1 LIAPEI
7 KTGIIMVIM
16 KILVINCG
24 SSSLKYKL
32 YEMPGERLLA
42 KGAIERIGEKGASVK
57 DHRQGLEIVLKKVDG
72 VQAVGHRLVHGAEAF
87 REPALIDRKVI
98 RKIKACC
105 GLAPLHN
112 PANLAGI
119 LACSDILKGVPQVGV
134 FDTAYHQ
141 TLPPK
146 AFIYGLPYSFYRKD
160 KIRRYGFHGTSH
172 HYVAWEAAKKLKKNI
187 ARVNL
192 ITCHLG
198 NGCSITAIKNGKSI
212 DTSMGFTP
220 LEGLLMGSRC
230 GDIDPAAVTYL
241 IERKKISPADVDR
254 LLNQESGLKGISGIS
269 NDMRKILQSADMGNQ
284 RCKLAIEMFVYR
296 IRKYISAYL
305 GILGKTDA
313 VVFTAG
319 ISENQ
324 PRIVKGITDGLF
336 DNLKSKPKIM
346 VIPTD
351 EELMIARQTY
361 RIVRKYTGD
370 HR

>member
-1 LIAPEI
+1 
-7 KTGIIMVIM
+7 M
-16 KILVINCG
+16 
-24 SSSLKYKL
+24 
-32 YEMPGERLLA
+32 LA
-42 KGAIERIGEKGASVK
+42 GGMIERIGLLDSSCPDHHTALQQIVK
-57 DHRQGLEIVLKKVDG
+57 ILTEGDKAVIKDLSEIS
-72 VQAVGHRLVHGAEAF
+72 AVGHRVVHGGEKFKSSVLINDEVLEA
-87 REPALIDRKVI
+87 I
-98 RKIKACC
+98 RSVQD
-105 GLAPLHN
+105 LAPLHN
-112 PANLAGI
+112 PPNIAGI
-119 LACSDILKGVPQVGV
+119 ESAKAVMPDIPHIAV
-134 FDTAYHQ
+134 FDTAFHQ
-141 TLPPK
+141 SLPEK
-146 AFIYGLPYSFYRKD
+146 AFIYGLSYSFYRKD

-172 HYVAWEAAKKLKKNI
+172 EYAAGEAAKRLGKPFSRI
-187 ARVNL
+187 NL

-198 NGCSITAIKNGKSI
+198 NGCSITAIRNGKSV

-230 GDIDPAAVTYL
+230 GDIDPAVITYL
-241 IERKKISPADVDR
+241 IEKKKMPAGDVDR

-361 RIVRKYTGD
+361 QLLKRA
-370 HR
+370 